1 MFYIYIYININIS
14 NRYFQNTDKS
24 FPKYSFS
31 RNCTEAWVHL
41 SDCLFL
47 VLCLNLLTVAEA
59 VVVFRSELP
68 SLF

>member
-1 MFYIYIYININIS
+1 MNVLCIHINIS
-14 NRYFQNTDKS
+14 NHYFQNTDTS

-31 RNCTEAWVHL
+31 RNCTKAWVHL
-41 SDCLFL
+41 SDCFFL

-59 VVVFRSELP
+59 VVVFRGELS